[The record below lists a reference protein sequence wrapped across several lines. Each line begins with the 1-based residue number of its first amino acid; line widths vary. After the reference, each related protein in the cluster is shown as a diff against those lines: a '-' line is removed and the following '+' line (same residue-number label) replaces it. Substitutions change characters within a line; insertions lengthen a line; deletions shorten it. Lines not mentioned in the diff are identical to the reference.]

1 MYYEI
6 VGLVV
11 AHFGVDQRRAAVQQP
26 IAKARRSSKKTRRL
40 TKHGK
45 WS

>member
-11 AHFGVDQRRAAVQQP
+11 AHFGVDQRRPAVEQP
-26 IAKARRSSKKTRRL
+26 IVKARRSFKNKTP
-40 TKHGK
+40 H
-45 WS
+45 